1 MKRLANRITASSLGV
16 IFFLPAAPGHTQ
28 APQTAARLAETMPFS
43 PGEQLS
49 FDLFWNIFT
58 AGEIKATLTRD
69 PDSSGDIDKVL
80 ATASSRGFVSLLF
93 AVDDEY
99 RSFFNAQTLCSER
112 ILKKISEGRR
122 HKDTRL
128 VFDSRRKLAILDER
142 DLARPALAPK
152 HVEQSIPA
160 CVEDV
165 ISAFYTIR
173 RQPLKVGA
181 TIALPIN
188 DGSKTADVRVEV
200 QALEKIKVP
209 AGERMAYRLE
219 PTVFGGALL
228 KRSGRMLIWV
238 SDDARRLP
246 LRIKATIA
254 VGTISAELR
263 SVKSVAPDSGDS
275 LSSPPKP

>member
-1 MKRLANRITASSLGV
+1 MKTSANRIIGLSAIL
-16 IFFLPAAPGHTQ
+16 FLLAIPVRTQ
-28 APQTAARLAETMPFS
+28 APQSATRLAEIAPFS

-49 FDLFWNIFT
+49 FDLSWNIFT
-58 AGEIKATLTRD
+58 AGGINATLTRV
-69 PDSSGDIDKVL
+69 PDSPGDSYRVL
-80 ATASSRGFVSLLF
+80 ATATSRGFVSLLF

-99 RSFFNAQTLCSER
+99 QSFFNAQTLCSER
-112 ILKKISEGRR
+112 LTKKINEGRR

-128 VFDSRRKLAILDER
+128 VFDSGRKLALLDER
-142 DLARPALAPK
+142 DLARPSSPPK

-173 RQPLKVGA
+173 RQPLRVGA

-188 DGSKTADVRVEV
+188 DGSKTVDVRVEV
-200 QALEKIKVP
+200 QALEKVKVP
-209 AGERMAYRLE
+209 FGERMAYRLE

-228 KRSGRMLIWV
+228 KRRGRMLIWI
-238 SDDARRLP
+238 SDDDRRLP

-254 VGTISAELR
+254 VGTISADLR
-263 SVKSVAPDSGDS
+263 SVKSVAPTAADPALPS
-275 LSSPPKP
+275 PKP